1 MPLTVAKTAGFC
13 FGVRRAVDTVYEQLE
28 RIPSTSSPKL
38 FTLGEII
45 HNAQVVEELDSLGAV
60 AVDSL
65 EKLLELEEQLSQQN
79 RPYIPVI
86 IRSHGVPKKVYEAL
100 DSRSIPY
107 IDATCPNVKR
117 IQKIVEEQPEGTL
130 VLIAGDAVHP
140 EIQGIIGHCNVTC
153 VTFTSAKELAEF
165 TENHANLSKMNSVM
179 VAQTTFNTSEWQ
191 KCVETAKN
199 LYTNLKIFDTICKAT
214 LMRQTEAAQLAEVSD
229 IMIVIGGRHSSNTQK
244 LSDICSRFTK
254 TIWVETARELL
265 SGQADVVCQID
276 AGSRVGV
283 TAGASTPVRIIK
295 EVQKTMSEILKEEE
309 MSFEEMLNQSFKS
322 TYTGEK
328 VKGIVTGIAPNEIT
342 VDIGTKHTGYVPLS
356 ELTND
361 PSLSTED
368 IVKKGDE
375 IELVV
380 LRVNDV
386 EGTVMLSKKRLDAQA
401 GFEKVMAAA
410 GTGEVLSGTVTDVVK
425 GGILA
430 VTEGVKVF
438 IPASLSG
445 VSKNEPLE
453 QLLKQ
458 KVDFVI
464 REVNEKRHRAVGSI
478 KDVLKE
484 QKKVL
489 EDKFWSEVEVGKR
502 YQGVVKSITSYGAF
516 VDLGGVDGM
525 VHISE
530 LSWLRIKH
538 PSDVVKVG
546 DVLDVYVKDIDVE
559 NKKISLGYKK
569 TEDNPWEVL
578 KRDYEV
584 GSVVTAKVVSM
595 TAFGAFAQIIPGVDG
610 LIHISQISNERINK
624 PQDVLTIGQ
633 EVQVQITD
641 IDFEKKRVSL
651 SMKALLEDNAQEEA
665 AEASEETT
673 EVNELFPCR

>member
-1 MPLTVAKTAGFC
+1 MPVTIAKTAGFC
-13 FGVRRAVDTVYEQLE
+13 FGVRRAVDTVYRQLE
-28 RIPSTSSPKL
+28 ESCRTESPKL
-38 FTLGEII
+38 YTLGEII
-45 HNAQVVEELDSLGAV
+45 HNPQVVEELNTLGAV
-60 AVDSL
+60 AV
-65 EKLLELEEQLSQQN
+65 EQLPELLTLEQTEKV
-79 RPYIPVI
+79 PVI
-86 IRSHGVPKKVYEAL
+86 IRSHGVPHSVYEAFEQNG
-100 DSRSIPY
+100 IPY
-107 IDATCPNVKR
+107 VDATCPYVR
-117 IQKIVEEQPEGTL
+117 QIQKIVADQPQDTL
-130 VLIAGDAVHP
+130 VLVAGDAKHP
-140 EIQGIIGHCNVTC
+140 EVKGIIGHCNATF
-153 VTFTSAKELAEF
+153 VTFESAEELQKI
-165 TENHANLSKMNSVM
+165 TENSPNLAKMNSVM

-191 KCVETAKN
+191 KCVETAKK
-199 LYTNLKIFDTICKAT
+199 LYTKPKIFDTICKAT
-214 LMRQTEAAQLAEVSD
+214 LMRQTEAAHLAEVSD
-229 IMIVIGGRHSSNTQK
+229 IMIVIGGRHSSNTRK
-244 LSDICSRFTK
+244 LSDICSRYCK
-254 TIWVETARELL
+254 TIWVETAQELL
-265 SGQADVVCQID
+265 NGQADVVCQIA

-309 MSFEEMLNQSFKS
+309 MSFEEMLDQSFKS

-328 VKGIVTGIAPNEIT
+328 VKAVVTSVAPNEIT
-342 VDIGTKHTGYVPLS
+342 VDIGTKHTGYVPLA
-356 ELTND
+356 ELTSD
-361 PSLSTED
+361 PSLKPED

-425 GGILA
+425 GGVLA
-430 VTEGVKVF
+430 ITEGVKVF

-484 QKKVL
+484 QKKAL
-489 EDKFWSEVEVGKR
+489 EEKFWGEVEVGKR
-502 YQGVVKSITSYGAF
+502 YQGVVKSLTSYGAF

-525 VHISE
+525 VHNSE

-546 DVLDVYVKDIDVE
+546 DVLDVYVKDIDTE

-578 KRDYEV
+578 KRDYEI

-641 IDFEKKRVSL
+641 IDFDKKRVSL
-651 SMKALLEDNAQEEA
+651 SMKALLDDSAEEA
-665 AEASEETT
+665 AE
-673 EVNELFPCR
+673 EVSAEDAE

>member
-28 RIPSTSSPKL
+28 RISSTSSPKL

-86 IRSHGVPKKVYEAL
+86 IRSHGVPKNVYEAL

-229 IMIVIGGRHSSNTQK
+229 IMIVIGGRHSSNTKK

-665 AEASEETT
+665 AEASEETA
-673 EVNELFPCR
+673 EVNE

>member
-1 MPLTVAKTAGFC
+1 MPVTVAKTAGFC
-13 FGVRRAVDTVYEQLE
+13 FGVRRAVDTVYRQLE
-28 RIPSTSSPKL
+28 ESCRTESPKL
-38 FTLGEII
+38 YTLGEII
-45 HNAQVVEELDSLGAV
+45 HNPQVVEELNDLGAV
-60 AVDSL
+60 AV
-65 EKLLELEEQLSQQN
+65 EQLPELLTLEQTEKV
-79 RPYIPVI
+79 PVI
-86 IRSHGVPKKVYEAL
+86 IRSHGVPHSVYEAFEQNG
-100 DSRSIPY
+100 IPY
-107 IDATCPNVKR
+107 VDATCPYVR
-117 IQKIVEEQPEGTL
+117 QIQKIVADQPQDTL
-130 VLIAGDAVHP
+130 VLVAGDAKHP
-140 EIQGIIGHCNVTC
+140 EVKGIIGHCNATF
-153 VTFTSAKELAEF
+153 VTFDSAEELQKI
-165 TENHANLSKMNSVM
+165 TENSPNLAKMNSVM

-191 KCVETAKN
+191 KCVETAKK
-199 LYTNLKIFDTICKAT
+199 LYTKPKIFDTICKAT
-214 LMRQTEAAQLAEVSD
+214 LMRQTEAAHLAEVSD
-229 IMIVIGGRHSSNTQK
+229 IMIVIGGSHSSNTRK
-244 LSDICSRFTK
+244 LSDICSRYCK
-254 TIWVETARELL
+254 TIWVETAQELL
-265 SGQADVVCQID
+265 NGQADVVCQIA

-309 MSFEEMLNQSFKS
+309 MSFEEMLDQSFKS

-328 VKGIVTGIAPNEIT
+328 VKAVVTSVAPNEIT
-342 VDIGTKHTGYVPLS
+342 VDIGTKHTGYVPLA
-356 ELTND
+356 ELTSD
-361 PSLSTED
+361 PSLKPED

-425 GGILA
+425 GGVLA
-430 VTEGVKVF
+430 ITEGVKVF
-438 IPASLSG
+438 TPASLSG

-484 QKKVL
+484 QKKAL
-489 EDKFWSEVEVGKR
+489 EEKFWGEVEVGKR
-502 YQGVVKSITSYGAF
+502 YQGVVKSLTSYGAF

-546 DVLDVYVKDIDVE
+546 DVLDVYVKDIDTE

-578 KRDYEV
+578 KRDYEI

-641 IDFEKKRVSL
+641 IDFDKKRVSL
-651 SMKALLEDNAQEEA
+651 SMKALLDDSAEEA
-665 AEASEETT
+665 AE
-673 EVNELFPCR
+673 EVSAEDAE

>member
-165 TENHANLSKMNSVM
+165 IENHANLSKMNSVM

-665 AEASEETT
+665 AEASEETA
-673 EVNELFPCR
+673 EVNE

>member
-1 MPLTVAKTAGFC
+1 MPVTVAKTAGFC
-13 FGVRRAVDTVYEQLE
+13 FGVRRAVDTVYRQLE
-28 RIPSTSSPKL
+28 ESCRTESPKL
-38 FTLGEII
+38 YTLGEII
-45 HNAQVVEELDSLGAV
+45 HNPQVVEELNDLGAV
-60 AVDSL
+60 AV
-65 EKLLELEEQLSQQN
+65 EQLPELLTLEQTEKV
-79 RPYIPVI
+79 PVI
-86 IRSHGVPKKVYEAL
+86 IRSHGVPHSVYEAFEENG
-100 DSRSIPY
+100 IPY
-107 IDATCPNVKR
+107 VDATCPYVR
-117 IQKIVEEQPEGTL
+117 QIQKIVADQPQDTL
-130 VLIAGDAVHP
+130 VLVAGDAKHP
-140 EIQGIIGHCNVTC
+140 EVKGIIGHCNATF
-153 VTFTSAKELAEF
+153 VTFESAEELQKI
-165 TENHANLSKMNSVM
+165 TESSPNLAKMNSVM

-191 KCVETAKN
+191 KCVETAKK
-199 LYTNLKIFDTICKAT
+199 LYTKPKIFDTICKAT
-214 LMRQTEAAQLAEVSD
+214 LMRQTEAAHLAEVSD
-229 IMIVIGGRHSSNTQK
+229 IMIVIGGRHSSNTRK
-244 LSDICSRFTK
+244 LSDICSRYCK
-254 TIWVETARELL
+254 TIWVETAQELL
-265 SGQADVVCQID
+265 NGQADVVCQIA

-309 MSFEEMLNQSFKS
+309 MSFEEMLDQSFKS

-328 VKGIVTGIAPNEIT
+328 VKAVVTSVAPNEIT
-342 VDIGTKHTGYVPLS
+342 VDIGTKHTGYVPLA
-356 ELTND
+356 ELTSD
-361 PSLSTED
+361 PSLKPED

-425 GGILA
+425 GGVLA
-430 VTEGVKVF
+430 ITEGVKVF

-484 QKKVL
+484 QKKAL
-489 EDKFWSEVEVGKR
+489 EEKFWGEVEVGKR
-502 YQGVVKSITSYGAF
+502 YQGVVKSLTSYGAF

-546 DVLDVYVKDIDVE
+546 DVLDVYVKDIDTE

-578 KRDYEV
+578 KRDYEI

-641 IDFEKKRVSL
+641 IDFDKKRVSL
-651 SMKALLEDNAQEEA
+651 SMKALLDDSAEEA
-665 AEASEETT
+665 AE
-673 EVNELFPCR
+673 EVSAEDAE

>member
-386 EGTVMLSKKRLDAQA
+386 EGTVMLSKKRLDAQT

-665 AEASEETT
+665 AEASEETA
-673 EVNELFPCR
+673 EVNE

>member
-1 MPLTVAKTAGFC
+1 MPVTVAKTAGFC
-13 FGVRRAVDTVYEQLE
+13 FGVRRAVDTVYRQLE
-28 RIPSTSSPKL
+28 ESCRTESPKL
-38 FTLGEII
+38 YTLGEII
-45 HNAQVVEELDSLGAV
+45 HNPQVVEELNDLGAV
-60 AVDSL
+60 AV
-65 EKLLELEEQLSQQN
+65 EQLPELLTLEQTEKV
-79 RPYIPVI
+79 PVI
-86 IRSHGVPKKVYEAL
+86 IRSHGVPHSVYEAFEQNG
-100 DSRSIPY
+100 IPY
-107 IDATCPNVKR
+107 VDATCPYVR
-117 IQKIVEEQPEGTL
+117 QIQKIVADQPQDTL
-130 VLIAGDAVHP
+130 VLVAGDAKHP
-140 EIQGIIGHCNVTC
+140 EVKGIIGHCNATF
-153 VTFTSAKELAEF
+153 VTFESAEELQKI
-165 TENHANLSKMNSVM
+165 TENSPNLAKMNSVM

-191 KCVETAKN
+191 KCVETAKK
-199 LYTNLKIFDTICKAT
+199 LYTKPKIFDTICKAT
-214 LMRQTEAAQLAEVSD
+214 LMRQTEAAHLAEVSD
-229 IMIVIGGRHSSNTQK
+229 IMIVIGGRHSSNTRK
-244 LSDICSRFTK
+244 LSDICSRYCK
-254 TIWVETARELL
+254 TIWVETAQELL
-265 SGQADVVCQID
+265 NGQADVVCQIA

-309 MSFEEMLNQSFKS
+309 MSFEEMLDQSFKS

-328 VKGIVTGIAPNEIT
+328 VKAVVTSVAPNEIT
-342 VDIGTKHTGYVPLS
+342 VDIGTKHTGYVPLA
-356 ELTND
+356 ELTSD
-361 PSLSTED
+361 PSLKPED

-425 GGILA
+425 GGVLA
-430 VTEGVKVF
+430 ITEGVKVF

-484 QKKVL
+484 QKKAL
-489 EDKFWSEVEVGKR
+489 EEKFWGEVEVGKR
-502 YQGVVKSITSYGAF
+502 YQGVVKSLTSYGAF

-546 DVLDVYVKDIDVE
+546 DVLDVYVKDIDTE

-578 KRDYEV
+578 KRDYEI

-651 SMKALLEDNAQEEA
+651 SMKALLDDSAEEA
-665 AEASEETT
+665 AE
-673 EVNELFPCR
+673 EVSAEDAE

>member
-1 MPLTVAKTAGFC
+1 MPVTVAKTAGFC
-13 FGVRRAVDTVYEQLE
+13 FGVRRAVDTVYTQLE
-28 RIPSTSSPKL
+28 LTAPSPLKL

-45 HNAQVVEELDSLGAV
+45 HNSQVVDELKELGAFP
-60 AVDSL
+60 VDSL
-65 EKLLELEEQLSQQN
+65 EELLEQELARRTQGL
-79 RPYIPVI
+79 PFVPVI
-86 IRSHGVPKKVYEAL
+86 IRSHGVARNVYDAL
-100 DSRSIPY
+100 EQHQIPY
-107 IDATCPNVKR
+107 IDATCPNVQR
-117 IQKIVEEQPEGTL
+117 IQKIAAEQPKGTL
-130 VLIAGDAVHP
+130 LLIAGDSTHP
-140 EIQGIIGHCNVTC
+140 EIQGIMGHCNVTC
-153 VTFTSAKELAEF
+153 VTFQSAKELVNL
-165 TENHANLSKMNSVM
+165 TEKHANLSKMNSVM

-229 IMIVIGGRHSSNTQK
+229 FMIVIGGRHSSNTRK
-244 LSDICSRFTK
+244 LSDICSRFCP

-295 EVQKTMSEILKEEE
+295 EVQKTMSEIVKEEE
-309 MSFEEMLNQSFKS
+309 MSFEEMLEQSFKS
-322 TYTGEK
+322 TYTGER
-328 VKGIVTGIAPNEIT
+328 VKAIVTGIAPNEIT
-342 VDIGTKHTGYVPLS
+342 VDIGTKHTGYVPLA
-356 ELTND
+356 ELTSD
-361 PSLSTED
+361 PSLKPED

-425 GGILA
+425 GGVLA

-484 QKKVL
+484 QKKAL
-489 EDKFWSEVEVGKR
+489 EEKFWSEVEVGKR

-546 DVLDVYVKDIDVE
+546 DVLDVYVKDIDAE

-578 KRDYEV
+578 KRDYEI

-641 IDFEKKRVSL
+641 IDFDKKRVSL
-651 SMKALLEDNAQEEA
+651 SMKALLDESAEEASEEA
-665 AEASEETT
+665 AEEVSEETA
-673 EVNELFPCR
+673 E

>member
-214 LMRQTEAAQLAEVSD
+214 LMRQTEAAHLAEVSD
-229 IMIVIGGRHSSNTQK
+229 IMIVIGGRHSSNTRK
-244 LSDICSRFTK
+244 LSDICSRYCK
-254 TIWVETARELL
+254 TIWVETAQELL
-265 SGQADVVCQID
+265 NGQADVVCQIA

-309 MSFEEMLNQSFKS
+309 MSFEEMLDQSFKS

-665 AEASEETT
+665 AEASEETA
-673 EVNELFPCR
+673 EVNE

>member
-1 MPLTVAKTAGFC
+1 MPVTVAKTAGFC
-13 FGVRRAVDTVYEQLE
+13 FGVRRAVDTVYRQLE
-28 RIPSTSSPKL
+28 ESCRTESPKL
-38 FTLGEII
+38 YTLGEII
-45 HNAQVVEELDSLGAV
+45 HNPQVVEELNDLGAV
-60 AVDSL
+60 AV
-65 EKLLELEEQLSQQN
+65 EQLPELLTLEQTEKV
-79 RPYIPVI
+79 PVI
-86 IRSHGVPKKVYEAL
+86 IRSHGVPHSVYEAFEQNG
-100 DSRSIPY
+100 IPY
-107 IDATCPNVKR
+107 VDATCPYVR
-117 IQKIVEEQPEGTL
+117 QIQKIVADQPQDTL
-130 VLIAGDAVHP
+130 VLVAGDAKHP
-140 EIQGIIGHCNVTC
+140 EVKGIIGHCNATF
-153 VTFTSAKELAEF
+153 VTFDSAEELQKI
-165 TENHANLSKMNSVM
+165 TENSPNLAKMNSVM

-191 KCVETAKN
+191 KCVETAKK
-199 LYTNLKIFDTICKAT
+199 LYTKPKIFDTICKAT
-214 LMRQTEAAQLAEVSD
+214 LMRQTEAAHLAEVSD
-229 IMIVIGGRHSSNTQK
+229 IMIVIGGRHSSNTRK
-244 LSDICSRFTK
+244 LSDICSRYCK
-254 TIWVETARELL
+254 TIWVETAQELL
-265 SGQADVVCQID
+265 NGQADVVCQIA

-309 MSFEEMLNQSFKS
+309 MSFEEMLDQSFKS

-328 VKGIVTGIAPNEIT
+328 VKAVVTSVAPNEIT
-342 VDIGTKHTGYVPLS
+342 VDIGTKHTGYVPLA
-356 ELTND
+356 ELTSD
-361 PSLSTED
+361 PSLKPED

-425 GGILA
+425 GGVLA
-430 VTEGVKVF
+430 ITEGVKVF

-484 QKKVL
+484 QKKAL
-489 EDKFWSEVEVGKR
+489 EEKFWGEVEVGKR
-502 YQGVVKSITSYGAF
+502 YQGVVKSLTSYGAF

-546 DVLDVYVKDIDVE
+546 DVLDVYVKDIDTE

-578 KRDYEV
+578 KRDYEI

-595 TAFGAFAQIIPGVDG
+595 TAFGAFAQIVPGVDG

-641 IDFEKKRVSL
+641 IDFDKKRVSL
-651 SMKALLEDNAQEEA
+651 SMKALLDDSAEEA
-665 AEASEETT
+665 AE
-673 EVNELFPCR
+673 EVSAEDAE

>member
-1 MPLTVAKTAGFC
+1 MKVMLAQSAGFC
-13 FGVRRAVDTVYEQLE
+13 FGVRRAVQLAE
-28 RIPSTSSPKL
+28 KIAAGDAPYVM
-38 FTLGEII
+38 LGPVI
-45 HNAQVVEELDSLGAV
+45 HNDHVIEHLAEQGVGCVERVDQVPPGCG
-60 AVDSL
+60 
-65 EKLLELEEQLSQQN
+65 
-79 RPYIPVI
+79 VI
-86 IRSHGVPKKVYEAL
+86 IRSHGVPHSVYEAFEQNG
-100 DSRSIPY
+100 IPY
-107 IDATCPNVKR
+107 VDATCPYVR
-117 IQKIVEEQPEGTL
+117 QIQKIVADQPQDTL
-130 VLIAGDAVHP
+130 VLVAGDAKHP
-140 EIQGIIGHCNVTC
+140 EVKGIIGHCNATF
-153 VTFTSAKELAEF
+153 VTFESAEELQKI
-165 TENHANLSKMNSVM
+165 TENSPNLAKMNSVM

-191 KCVETAKN
+191 KCVETAKK
-199 LYTNLKIFDTICKAT
+199 LYTKPKIFDTICKAT
-214 LMRQTEAAQLAEVSD
+214 LMRQTEAAHLAEVSD
-229 IMIVIGGRHSSNTQK
+229 IMIVIGGRHSSNTRK
-244 LSDICSRFTK
+244 LSDICSRYCK
-254 TIWVETARELL
+254 TIWVETAQELL
-265 SGQADVVCQID
+265 NGQADVVCQIA

-309 MSFEEMLNQSFKS
+309 MSFEEMLDQSFKS

-328 VKGIVTGIAPNEIT
+328 VKAVVTSVAPNEIT
-342 VDIGTKHTGYVPLS
+342 VDIGTKHTGYVPLA
-356 ELTND
+356 ELTSD
-361 PSLSTED
+361 PSLKPED

-425 GGILA
+425 GGVLA
-430 VTEGVKVF
+430 ITEGVKVF

-484 QKKVL
+484 QKKAL
-489 EDKFWSEVEVGKR
+489 EEKFWGEVEVGKR
-502 YQGVVKSITSYGAF
+502 YQGVVKSLTSYGAF

-546 DVLDVYVKDIDVE
+546 DVLDVYVKDIDTE

-578 KRDYEV
+578 KRDYEI

-641 IDFEKKRVSL
+641 IDFDKKRVSL
-651 SMKALLEDNAQEEA
+651 SMKALLDDSAEEA
-665 AEASEETT
+665 AE
-673 EVNELFPCR
+673 EVSAEDAE

>member
-86 IRSHGVPKKVYEAL
+86 IRSHGVSKKVYEAL
-100 DSRSIPY
+100 DSQSIPY

-584 GSVVTAKVVSM
+584 GSVVTAKVISM

-665 AEASEETT
+665 AEASEETA
-673 EVNELFPCR
+673 EVNE

>member
-1 MPLTVAKTAGFC
+1 MPVTVAKTAGFC
-13 FGVRRAVDTVYEQLE
+13 FGVRRAVDTVYQQLE
-28 RIPSTSSPKL
+28 ESCRTELPKL
-38 FTLGEII
+38 YTLGEII
-45 HNAQVVEELDSLGAV
+45 HNPQVVEELQALGAV
-60 AVDSL
+60 AVEQL
-65 EKLLELEEQLSQQN
+65 PELLTLEETEKV
-79 RPYIPVI
+79 PVI
-86 IRSHGVPKKVYEAL
+86 IRSHGVPHSVYEAFEEN
-100 DSRSIPY
+100 DIPY
-107 IDATCPNVKR
+107 VDATCPYVR
-117 IQKIVEEQPEGTL
+117 QIQKIVADQPQDTL
-130 VLIAGDAVHP
+130 VLVAGDAKHP
-140 EIQGIIGHCNVTC
+140 EVKGIIGHCNATF
-153 VTFTSAKELAEF
+153 VTFESAEELQKI
-165 TENHANLSKMNSVM
+165 TENSPNLAKMNSVM

-191 KCVETAKN
+191 KCVETAKK
-199 LYTNLKIFDTICKAT
+199 LYTKPKIFDTICKAT
-214 LMRQTEAAQLAEVSD
+214 LMRQTEAAHLAEVSD
-229 IMIVIGGRHSSNTQK
+229 IMIVIGGRHSSNTRK
-244 LSDICSRFTK
+244 LSDICSRYCK
-254 TIWVETARELL
+254 TIWVETAQELL
-265 SGQADVVCQID
+265 NGQADVVCQIA

-309 MSFEEMLNQSFKS
+309 MSFEEMLDQSFKS

-328 VKGIVTGIAPNEIT
+328 VKAVVTSVAPNEIT
-342 VDIGTKHTGYVPLS
+342 VDIGTKHTGYVPLA
-356 ELTND
+356 ELTSD
-361 PSLSTED
+361 PSLKPED

-410 GTGEVLSGTVTDVVK
+410 GTGEVLSGTITDVVK
-425 GGILA
+425 GGVLA

-484 QKKVL
+484 QKKAL
-489 EDKFWSEVEVGKR
+489 EEKFWGEVEVGKR
-502 YQGVVKSITSYGAF
+502 YQGVVKSLTSYGAF

-546 DVLDVYVKDIDVE
+546 DVLDVYVKDIDTE

-578 KRDYEV
+578 KRDYEI

-641 IDFEKKRVSL
+641 IDFDKKRVSL
-651 SMKALLEDNAQEEA
+651 SMKALLDDSAEEA
-665 AEASEETT
+665 AE
-673 EVNELFPCR
+673 EVSAEDAE

>member
-1 MPLTVAKTAGFC
+1 MPVTVAKTAGFC
-13 FGVRRAVDTVYEQLE
+13 FGVRRAVDTVYRQLE
-28 RIPSTSSPKL
+28 ESCRTESPKL
-38 FTLGEII
+38 YTLGEII
-45 HNAQVVEELDSLGAV
+45 HNPQVVEELNDLGAV
-60 AVDSL
+60 AV
-65 EKLLELEEQLSQQN
+65 EQLPELLTLEQTEKV
-79 RPYIPVI
+79 PVI
-86 IRSHGVPKKVYEAL
+86 IRSHGVPHSVYEAFEQNG
-100 DSRSIPY
+100 IPY
-107 IDATCPNVKR
+107 VDATCPYVR
-117 IQKIVEEQPEGTL
+117 QIQKIVADQPQDTL
-130 VLIAGDAVHP
+130 VLVAGDAKHP
-140 EIQGIIGHCNVTC
+140 EVKGIIGHCNATF
-153 VTFTSAKELAEF
+153 VTFESAEELQKI
-165 TENHANLSKMNSVM
+165 TENSPNLAKMNSVM

-191 KCVETAKN
+191 KCVETAKK
-199 LYTNLKIFDTICKAT
+199 LYTKPKIFDTICKAT
-214 LMRQTEAAQLAEVSD
+214 LMRQTEAAHLAEVSD
-229 IMIVIGGRHSSNTQK
+229 IMIVIGGRHSSNTRK
-244 LSDICSRFTK
+244 LSDICSRYCK
-254 TIWVETARELL
+254 TIWVETAQELL
-265 SGQADVVCQID
+265 NGQADVVCQIA

-283 TAGASTPVRIIK
+283 TAGASTPERIIK

-309 MSFEEMLNQSFKS
+309 MSFEEMLDQSFKS

-328 VKGIVTGIAPNEIT
+328 VKAVVTSVAPNEIT
-342 VDIGTKHTGYVPLS
+342 VDIGTKHTGYVPLA
-356 ELTND
+356 ELTSD
-361 PSLSTED
+361 PSLKPED

-425 GGILA
+425 GGVLA
-430 VTEGVKVF
+430 ITEGVKVF

-484 QKKVL
+484 QKKAL
-489 EDKFWSEVEVGKR
+489 EEKFWGEVEVGKR
-502 YQGVVKSITSYGAF
+502 YQGVVKSLTSYGAF

-546 DVLDVYVKDIDVE
+546 DVLDVYVKDIDTE

-578 KRDYEV
+578 KRDYEI

-641 IDFEKKRVSL
+641 IDFDKKRVSL
-651 SMKALLEDNAQEEA
+651 SMKALLDDSAEEA
-665 AEASEETT
+665 AE
-673 EVNELFPCR
+673 EVSAEDAE

>member
-1 MPLTVAKTAGFC
+1 MPVTVAKTAGFC
-13 FGVRRAVDTVYEQLE
+13 FGVRRAVDTVYRQLE
-28 RIPSTSSPKL
+28 ESCRTESPKL
-38 FTLGEII
+38 YTLGEII
-45 HNAQVVEELDSLGAV
+45 HNPQVVEELNDLGAV
-60 AVDSL
+60 AV
-65 EKLLELEEQLSQQN
+65 EQLPELLTLEQTEKV
-79 RPYIPVI
+79 PVI
-86 IRSHGVPKKVYEAL
+86 IRSHGVPHSVYEAFEQNG
-100 DSRSIPY
+100 IPY
-107 IDATCPNVKR
+107 VDATCPYVR
-117 IQKIVEEQPEGTL
+117 QIQKIVADQPQDTL
-130 VLIAGDAVHP
+130 VLVAGDAKHP
-140 EIQGIIGHCNVTC
+140 EVKGIIGHCNATF
-153 VTFTSAKELAEF
+153 VTFESAEELQKI
-165 TENHANLSKMNSVM
+165 TENSPNLAKMNSVM

-191 KCVETAKN
+191 KCVETAKK
-199 LYTNLKIFDTICKAT
+199 LYTKPKIFDTICKAT
-214 LMRQTEAAQLAEVSD
+214 LMRQTEAAHLAEVSD
-229 IMIVIGGRHSSNTQK
+229 IMIVIGGRHSSNTRK
-244 LSDICSRFTK
+244 LSDICSRYCK
-254 TIWVETARELL
+254 TIWVETAQELL
-265 SGQADVVCQID
+265 NGQADVVCQIA

-309 MSFEEMLNQSFKS
+309 MSFEEMLDQSFKS

-328 VKGIVTGIAPNEIT
+328 VKAVVTSVAPNEIT
-342 VDIGTKHTGYVPLS
+342 VDIGTKHTGYVPLA
-356 ELTND
+356 ELTSD
-361 PSLSTED
+361 PSLKPED

-425 GGILA
+425 GGVLA
-430 VTEGVKVF
+430 ITEGVKVF

-484 QKKVL
+484 QKKAL
-489 EDKFWSEVEVGKR
+489 EEKFWGEVEVGKR
-502 YQGVVKSITSYGAF
+502 YQGVVKSLTSYGAF

-546 DVLDVYVKDIDVE
+546 DVLDVYVKDIDTE

-578 KRDYEV
+578 KRNYEI

-641 IDFEKKRVSL
+641 IDFDKKRVSL
-651 SMKALLEDNAQEEA
+651 SMKALLDDSAEEA
-665 AEASEETT
+665 AE
-673 EVNELFPCR
+673 EVSAEDAE

>member
-1 MPLTVAKTAGFC
+1 MPVTVAKTAGFC
-13 FGVRRAVDTVYEQLE
+13 FGVRRAVDTVYEQLQYSSL
-28 RIPSTSSPKL
+28 PTSPKL

-45 HNAQVVEELDSLGAV
+45 HNSQVVDELKALGAIPIPSLEEL
-60 AVDSL
+60 L
-65 EKLLELEEQLSQQN
+65 EQELSRKQQGL
-79 RPYIPVI
+79 PFVPVI
-86 IRSHGVPKKVYEAL
+86 IRSHGVARKVYEAL
-100 DSRSIPY
+100 EQNEIPY
-107 IDATCPNVKR
+107 IDATCPNVQR
-117 IQKIVEEQPEGTL
+117 IQKIAADQPEGTL
-130 VLIAGDAVHP
+130 LLIAGDSNHP
-140 EIQGIIGHCNVTC
+140 EIQGIMGHCNVTC
-153 VTFTSAKELAEF
+153 VTFQSAEELRNL
-165 TENHANLSKMNSVM
+165 TEKHANLSKMTSVM

-229 IMIVIGGRHSSNTQK
+229 FMIVIGGRHSSNTKK
-244 LSDICSRFTK
+244 LSDICGRFCT

-265 SGQADVVCQID
+265 SGRADVVCQID

-295 EVQKTMSEILKEEE
+295 EVQKTMSEIVKEEE

-322 TYTGEK
+322 TYTGER
-328 VKGIVTGIAPNEIT
+328 VKAIVTGIAPNEIT

-356 ELTND
+356 ELTSD
-361 PSLSTED
+361 PSLKPED

-425 GGILA
+425 GGVLA

-484 QKKVL
+484 QKKAL
-489 EDKFWSEVEVGKR
+489 EEKFWSEVEVGKR

-578 KRDYEV
+578 KRDYEI

-633 EVQVQITD
+633 EVQVKITD
-641 IDFEKKRVSL
+641 IDFDKKRVSL
-651 SMKALLEDNAQEEA
+651 SMKALLDENAEEASEEA
-665 AEASEETT
+665 AEEVSEETA
-673 EVNELFPCR
+673 E

>member
-1 MPLTVAKTAGFC
+1 MPVTIAKTAGFC
-13 FGVRRAVDTVYEQLE
+13 FGVRRAVDTVYRQLE
-28 RIPSTSSPKL
+28 ESCRTESPKL
-38 FTLGEII
+38 YTLGEII
-45 HNAQVVEELDSLGAV
+45 HNPQVVEELNDLGAV
-60 AVDSL
+60 AV
-65 EKLLELEEQLSQQN
+65 EQLPELLTLEQTEKV
-79 RPYIPVI
+79 PVI
-86 IRSHGVPKKVYEAL
+86 IRSHGVPHSVYEAFEENG
-100 DSRSIPY
+100 IPY
-107 IDATCPNVKR
+107 VDATCPYVR
-117 IQKIVEEQPEGTL
+117 QIQKIVADQPQDTL
-130 VLIAGDAVHP
+130 VLVAGDAKHP
-140 EIQGIIGHCNVTC
+140 EVKGIIGHCNATF
-153 VTFTSAKELAEF
+153 VTFESAEELQKI
-165 TENHANLSKMNSVM
+165 TENSPNLAKMNSVM

-191 KCVETAKN
+191 KCVETAKK
-199 LYTNLKIFDTICKAT
+199 LYTKPKIFDTICKAT
-214 LMRQTEAAQLAEVSD
+214 LMRQTEAAHLAEVSD
-229 IMIVIGGRHSSNTQK
+229 IMIVIGGRHSSNTRK
-244 LSDICSRFTK
+244 LSDICSRYCK
-254 TIWVETARELL
+254 TIWVETAQELL
-265 SGQADVVCQID
+265 NGQADVVCQIA

-309 MSFEEMLNQSFKS
+309 MSFEEMLDQSFKS

-328 VKGIVTGIAPNEIT
+328 VKAVVTSVAPNEIT
-342 VDIGTKHTGYVPLS
+342 VDIGTKHTGYVPLA
-356 ELTND
+356 ELTSD
-361 PSLSTED
+361 PSLKPED

-425 GGILA
+425 GGVLA
-430 VTEGVKVF
+430 ITEGVKVF

-484 QKKVL
+484 QKKAL
-489 EDKFWSEVEVGKR
+489 EEKFWGEVEVGKR
-502 YQGVVKSITSYGAF
+502 YQGVVKSLTSYGAF

-546 DVLDVYVKDIDVE
+546 DVLDGYVKDIDTE

-578 KRDYEV
+578 KRDYEI

-641 IDFEKKRVSL
+641 IDFDKKRVSL
-651 SMKALLEDNAQEEA
+651 SMKALLDDSAEEA
-665 AEASEETT
+665 AE
-673 EVNELFPCR
+673 EVSAEDAE

>member
-153 VTFTSAKELAEF
+153 VTFISAKELAEF

-665 AEASEETT
+665 AEASEETA
-673 EVNELFPCR
+673 EVNE

>member
-1 MPLTVAKTAGFC
+1 MPVTVAKTAGFC
-13 FGVRRAVDTVYEQLE
+13 FGVRRAVDTVYRQLE
-28 RIPSTSSPKL
+28 ESCRTESPKL
-38 FTLGEII
+38 YTLGEII
-45 HNAQVVEELDSLGAV
+45 HNPQVVEELNTLGAV
-60 AVDSL
+60 AV
-65 EKLLELEEQLSQQN
+65 EQLPELLTLEQTEKV
-79 RPYIPVI
+79 PVI
-86 IRSHGVPKKVYEAL
+86 IRSHGVPHSVYEAFEQNG
-100 DSRSIPY
+100 IPY
-107 IDATCPNVKR
+107 VDATCPYVR
-117 IQKIVEEQPEGTL
+117 QIQKIVADQPQDTL
-130 VLIAGDAVHP
+130 VLVAGDAKHP
-140 EIQGIIGHCNVTC
+140 EVKGIIGHCNATF
-153 VTFTSAKELAEF
+153 VTFESAEELQKI
-165 TENHANLSKMNSVM
+165 TENSPNLAKMNSVM

-191 KCVETAKN
+191 KCVETAKK
-199 LYTNLKIFDTICKAT
+199 LYTKPKIFDTICKAT
-214 LMRQTEAAQLAEVSD
+214 LMRQTEAAHLAEVSD
-229 IMIVIGGRHSSNTQK
+229 IMIVIGGRHSSNTRK
-244 LSDICSRFTK
+244 LSDICSRYCK
-254 TIWVETARELL
+254 TIWVETAQELL
-265 SGQADVVCQID
+265 NGQADVVCQIA

-295 EVQKTMSEILKEEE
+295 EVQKTMSDILTDDL
-309 MSFEEMLNQSFKS
+309 SFEEMLNLSFKS

-328 VKGIVTGIAPNEIT
+328 VKAVVTSVAPNEIT
-342 VDIGTKHTGYVPLS
+342 VDIGTKHTGYVPLA
-356 ELTND
+356 ELTSD
-361 PSLSTED
+361 PSLKPED

-425 GGILA
+425 GGVLA
-430 VTEGVKVF
+430 ITEGVKVF

-484 QKKVL
+484 QKKAL
-489 EDKFWSEVEVGKR
+489 EEKFWGEVEVGKR
-502 YQGVVKSITSYGAF
+502 YQGVVKSLTSYGAF

-546 DVLDVYVKDIDVE
+546 DVLDVYVKDIDTE

-578 KRDYEV
+578 KRDYEI

-641 IDFEKKRVSL
+641 IDFDKKRVSL
-651 SMKALLEDNAQEEA
+651 SMKALLDDSAEEA
-665 AEASEETT
+665 AE
-673 EVNELFPCR
+673 EVSAEDAE

>member
-1 MPLTVAKTAGFC
+1 MPVTVAKTAGFC
-13 FGVRRAVDTVYEQLE
+13 FGVRRAVDTVYRQLE
-28 RIPSTSSPKL
+28 ESCRTESPKL
-38 FTLGEII
+38 YTLGEII
-45 HNAQVVEELDSLGAV
+45 HNPQVVEELNDLGAV
-60 AVDSL
+60 AVEQL
-65 EKLLELEEQLSQQN
+65 PELLTLEETEKV
-79 RPYIPVI
+79 PVI
-86 IRSHGVPKKVYEAL
+86 IRSHGVPHSVYEAFEQNG
-100 DSRSIPY
+100 IPY
-107 IDATCPNVKR
+107 VDATCPYVR
-117 IQKIVEEQPEGTL
+117 QIQKIVADQPQDTL
-130 VLIAGDAVHP
+130 VLVAGDAKHP
-140 EIQGIIGHCNVTC
+140 EVKGIIGHCNATF
-153 VTFTSAKELAEF
+153 VTFESAEELQKI
-165 TENHANLSKMNSVM
+165 TENSPNLAKMNSVM

-191 KCVETAKN
+191 KCVETAKK
-199 LYTNLKIFDTICKAT
+199 LYTKPKIFDTICKAT
-214 LMRQTEAAQLAEVSD
+214 LMRQTEAAHLAEVSD
-229 IMIVIGGRHSSNTQK
+229 IMIVIGGRHSSNTRK
-244 LSDICSRFTK
+244 LSDICSRYCK
-254 TIWVETARELL
+254 TIWVETAQELL
-265 SGQADVVCQID
+265 NGQADVVCQIA

-309 MSFEEMLNQSFKS
+309 MSFEEMLDQSFKS

-328 VKGIVTGIAPNEIT
+328 VKAVVTSVAPNEIT
-342 VDIGTKHTGYVPLS
+342 VDIGTKHTGYVPLA
-356 ELTND
+356 ELTSD
-361 PSLSTED
+361 PSLKPED

-425 GGILA
+425 GGVLA
-430 VTEGVKVF
+430 ITEGVKVF

-484 QKKVL
+484 QKKAL
-489 EDKFWSEVEVGKR
+489 EEKFWGEVEVGKR
-502 YQGVVKSITSYGAF
+502 YQGVVKSLTSYGAF

-546 DVLDVYVKDIDVE
+546 DVLDVYVKDIDTE

-578 KRDYEV
+578 KRDYEI

-641 IDFEKKRVSL
+641 IDFDKKRVSL
-651 SMKALLEDNAQEEA
+651 SMKALLDDSAEEA
-665 AEASEETT
+665 AE
-673 EVNELFPCR
+673 EVSAEDAE

>member
-1 MPLTVAKTAGFC
+1 MPVTVAKTAGFC
-13 FGVRRAVDTVYEQLE
+13 FGVRRAVDTVYRQLE
-28 RIPSTSSPKL
+28 ESCRTESPKL
-38 FTLGEII
+38 YTLGEII
-45 HNAQVVEELDSLGAV
+45 HNPQVVEELNTLGAV
-60 AVDSL
+60 AV
-65 EKLLELEEQLSQQN
+65 EQLPELLTLEQTEKV
-79 RPYIPVI
+79 PVI
-86 IRSHGVPKKVYEAL
+86 IRSHGVPHSVYEAFEQNG
-100 DSRSIPY
+100 IPY
-107 IDATCPNVKR
+107 VDATCPYVR
-117 IQKIVEEQPEGTL
+117 QIQKIVADQPQDTL
-130 VLIAGDAVHP
+130 VLVAGDAKHP
-140 EIQGIIGHCNVTC
+140 EVKGIIGHCNATF
-153 VTFTSAKELAEF
+153 VTFESAEELQKI
-165 TENHANLSKMNSVM
+165 TENSPNLAKMNSVM

-191 KCVETAKN
+191 KCVETAKK
-199 LYTNLKIFDTICKAT
+199 LYTKPKIFDTICKAT
-214 LMRQTEAAQLAEVSD
+214 LMRQTEAAHLAEVSD
-229 IMIVIGGRHSSNTQK
+229 IMIVIGGRHSSNTRK
-244 LSDICSRFTK
+244 LSDICSRYCK
-254 TIWVETARELL
+254 TIWVETAQELL
-265 SGQADVVCQID
+265 NGQADVVCQIA

-309 MSFEEMLNQSFKS
+309 MSFEEMLDQSFKS

-328 VKGIVTGIAPNEIT
+328 VKAVVTSVAPNEIT
-342 VDIGTKHTGYVPLS
+342 VDIGTKHTGYVPLA
-356 ELTND
+356 ELTSD
-361 PSLSTED
+361 PSLKPED

-425 GGILA
+425 GGVLA
-430 VTEGVKVF
+430 ITEGVKVF

-484 QKKVL
+484 QKKAL
-489 EDKFWSEVEVGKR
+489 EEKFWGEVEVGKR
-502 YQGVVKSITSYGAF
+502 YQGVVKSLTSYGAF

-546 DVLDVYVKDIDVE
+546 DVLDVYVKDIDTE

-578 KRDYEV
+578 KRDYEI

-624 PQDVLTIGQ
+624 PQDDLTIGQ

-641 IDFEKKRVSL
+641 IDFDKKRVSL
-651 SMKALLEDNAQEEA
+651 SMKALLDDSAEEA
-665 AEASEETT
+665 AE
-673 EVNELFPCR
+673 EVSAEDAE

>member
-1 MPLTVAKTAGFC
+1 MPVTVAKTAGFC
-13 FGVRRAVDTVYEQLE
+13 FGVRRAVDTVYRQLE
-28 RIPSTSSPKL
+28 ESCRTESPKL
-38 FTLGEII
+38 YTLGEII
-45 HNAQVVEELDSLGAV
+45 HNPQVVEELNDLGAV
-60 AVDSL
+60 AV
-65 EKLLELEEQLSQQN
+65 EQLPELLTLEQTEKV
-79 RPYIPVI
+79 PVI
-86 IRSHGVPKKVYEAL
+86 IRSHGVPHSVYEAFEQNG
-100 DSRSIPY
+100 IPY
-107 IDATCPNVKR
+107 VDATCPYVR
-117 IQKIVEEQPEGTL
+117 QIQKIVADQPQDTL
-130 VLIAGDAVHP
+130 VLVAGDAKHP
-140 EIQGIIGHCNVTC
+140 EVKGIIGHCNATF
-153 VTFTSAKELAEF
+153 VTFESAEELQKI
-165 TENHANLSKMNSVM
+165 TENSPNLAKMNSVM

-191 KCVETAKN
+191 KCVETAKK
-199 LYTNLKIFDTICKAT
+199 LYTKPKIFDTICKAT
-214 LMRQTEAAQLAEVSD
+214 LMRQTEAAHLAEVSD
-229 IMIVIGGRHSSNTQK
+229 IMIVIGGRHSSNTRK
-244 LSDICSRFTK
+244 LSDICSRYCK
-254 TIWVETARELL
+254 TIWVETAQELL
-265 SGQADVVCQID
+265 NGQADVVCQIA

-309 MSFEEMLNQSFKS
+309 MSFEEMLDQSFKS

-328 VKGIVTGIAPNEIT
+328 VKAVVTSVAPNEIT
-342 VDIGTKHTGYVPLS
+342 VDIGTKHTGYVPLA
-356 ELTND
+356 ELTSD
-361 PSLSTED
+361 PSLKPED

-386 EGTVMLSKKRLDAQA
+386 EGTVMLSKQRLDAQA

-425 GGILA
+425 GGVLA
-430 VTEGVKVF
+430 ITEGVKVF

-484 QKKVL
+484 QKKAL
-489 EDKFWSEVEVGKR
+489 EEKFWGEVEVGKR
-502 YQGVVKSITSYGAF
+502 YQGVVKSLTSYGAF

-546 DVLDVYVKDIDVE
+546 DVLDVYVKDIDTE

-578 KRDYEV
+578 KRDYEI

-641 IDFEKKRVSL
+641 IDFDKKRVSL
-651 SMKALLEDNAQEEA
+651 SMKALLDDSAEEA
-665 AEASEETT
+665 AE
-673 EVNELFPCR
+673 EVSAEDAE

>member
-45 HNAQVVEELDSLGAV
+45 HNAQVVEERILGAV

-86 IRSHGVPKKVYEAL
+86 IRSHGVPKKVYGAL

-665 AEASEETT
+665 VEASEETT
-673 EVNELFPCR
+673 EVNE

>member
-45 HNAQVVEELDSLGAV
+45 HNAQVVEELDSRGAV

-502 YQGVVKSITSYGAF
+502 YQGVVKSITSYGVF

-665 AEASEETT
+665 AEASEETA
-673 EVNELFPCR
+673 EVNE

>member
-45 HNAQVVEELDSLGAV
+45 HNAQVVEELDSLEAV

-86 IRSHGVPKKVYEAL
+86 IRSHGVPKNVYEAL

-153 VTFTSAKELAEF
+153 ITFTSAKELAEF

-445 VSKNEPLE
+445 ISKNEPLE

-489 EDKFWSEVEVGKR
+489 EDKFWSDVEVGKR

-665 AEASEETT
+665 AEASEETA
-673 EVNELFPCR
+673 EVNE

>member
-665 AEASEETT
+665 TEASEETA
-673 EVNELFPCR
+673 EVNE

>member
-1 MPLTVAKTAGFC
+1 MGVTVARTAGFC
-13 FGVRRAVDTVYEQLE
+13 FGVDRAVKIVERQLDALPPAQGAQP
-28 RIPSTSSPKL
+28 RL

-45 HNAQVVEELDSLGAV
+45 HNPQVVERLREQGAV
-60 AVDSL
+60 AAKSL
-65 EKLLELEEQLSQQN
+65 EELLDWQ
-79 RPYIPVI
+79 RPFAAGEKRPVV
-86 IRSHGVPKKVYEAL
+86 IRSHGVGLEVYQAL
-100 DSRSIPY
+100 ERERIPVV
-107 IDATCPNVKR
+107 DATCPYVRK
-117 IQKIVEEQPEGTL
+117 IQAIAAAAPGDAL
-130 VLIAGDAVHP
+130 LLIAGDRSHAEV
-140 EIQGIIGHCNVTC
+140 QGIMGHCQAEAV
-153 VTFTSAKELAEF
+153 VFESAGELEKIYNQRPDLLKKDCF
-165 TENHANLSKMNSVM
+165 M
-179 VAQTTFNTSEWQ
+179 VAQTTFRTTEWE
-191 KCVETAKN
+191 KCVETAKKQC
-199 LYTNLKIFDTICKAT
+199 TNPKIFDTICKAT
-214 LMRQTEAAQLAEVSD
+214 LTRQTEADHLADTSD
-229 IMIVIGGRHSSNTQK
+229 LMIVIGGKHSSNTKK
-244 LSDICSRFTK
+244 LADICSRRCRTV
-254 TIWVETARELL
+254 WVETAVELYHV
-265 SGQADVVCQID
+265 DVGG
-276 AGSRVGV
+276 AKNVGV
-283 TAGASTPVRIIK
+283 TAGASTPVCIIK
-295 EVQKTMSEILKEEE
+295 EVQKTMSEILKDQEE
-309 MSFEEMLNQSFKS
+309 MSFEEMLNASFKS

-328 VKGIVTGIAPNEIT
+328 VKAVVTSIAPNEIA
-342 VDIGTKHTGYVPLS
+342 VDIGTKHAGYVPLS
-356 ELTND
+356 ELTSD
-361 PSLSTED
+361 PSLKPED

-375 IELVV
+375 LELIV

-401 GFEKVMAAA
+401 GFEKVMKAA

-425 GGILA
+425 GGVLA

-445 VSKNEPLE
+445 VSKSEPLE

-484 QKKVL
+484 QRKAL
-489 EDKFWSEVEVGKR
+489 EEKFWSEVEIGKR

-546 DVLDVYVKDIDVE
+546 DVLDVYVKDIDTE

-578 KRDYEV
+578 KREYEI
-584 GSVVTAKVVSM
+584 GSVVPAKIVSM
-595 TAFGAFAQIIPGVDG
+595 TAFGAFAQILPGVDG

-624 PQDVLTIGQ
+624 PQDVLTIGE

-641 IDFEKKRVSL
+641 IDFDKKRVSL
-651 SMKALLEDNAQEEA
+651 SMKALLDEAEDNGPEFYEA
-665 AEASEETT
+665 APQDEE
-673 EVNELFPCR
+673 